1 MSSSMQSI
9 DIQTRLAARRAAV
22 FNARFRP
29 GAAVMY
35 IPGPGEEPKW
45 DRVYSPAGVQAGR
58 SVVHLAGREC
68 PVDTDTCYSPPVEI
82 VPVCRAKARSIL
94 WTVLAGFFAG
104 ILVLVT
110 AAIVTALTV
119 PPAKAVAPEHIVI
132 DCDEPEIKT
141 LEVRVAA

>member
-9 DIQTRLAARRAAV
+9 DIQTRLSARRAAV

-68 PVDTDTCYSPPVEI
+68 PVETDTCYSPPAEVLPARCPEARLRLW
-82 VPVCRAKARSIL
+82 PVAWWLLAFLLGMVSVVLIDRAVTPAR
-94 WTVLAGFFAG
+94 
-104 ILVLVT
+104 
-110 AAIVTALTV
+110 
-119 PPAKAVAPEHIVI
+119 AVAPEHIVI

>member
-68 PVDTDTCYSPPVEI
+68 PVETDTCYSPPAEVALARCPEARLRLW
-82 VPVCRAKARSIL
+82 PV
-94 WTVLAGFFAG
+94 VLAF
-104 ILVLVT
+104 VLGMGASVLLSL
-110 AAIVTALTV
+110 AV
-119 PPAKAVAPEHIVI
+119 PPARAVAPEHIVI

-141 LEVRVAA
+141 LEVWVAA